1 MLVYPLE
8 SYLKENKV
16 LNKTT
21 ALICCN
27 ALVNKRADYEYQ
39 SEEMLITESG
49 AGDRSVPSSLSEG
62 RKVSVLSRLWTS
74 VLWEIFLTLK
84 SLFLCHNKWC
94 GDYLTLWIICTISED
109 NTALTVFCI
118 EIARSITLMNS
129 LRMKQWRLSGIYVQ
143 WFNWLRVGWWGF

>member
-1 MLVYPLE
+1 MLFYPLE

-16 LNKTT
+16 LNKTM

-27 ALVNKRADYEYQ
+27 ALVNKHADYEYE

-74 VLWEIFLTLK
+74 VL
-84 SLFLCHNKWC
+84 
-94 GDYLTLWIICTISED
+94 
-109 NTALTVFCI
+109 
-118 EIARSITLMNS
+118 
-129 LRMKQWRLSGIYVQ
+129 
-143 WFNWLRVGWWGF
+143 